1 MGHERGRCATLKL
14 AGCFGRKQ
22 TFNLAI
28 VNDRDWVDKS
38 LNGFA
43 SSRLPTVIQL
53 ANLATGE

>member
-28 VNDRDWVDKS
+28 VNDRDWSMSVAAFS
-38 LNGFA
+38 II
-43 SSRLPTVIQL
+43 RPTDILVATIVV
-53 ANLATGE
+53 TGE